1 MREGLRPIEMDAD
14 EIEALLALDVPAHL
28 ATTDDQGRPIVI
40 PIWFLWTGEEF
51 VMTSVAHRPHVRRL
65 EARPVASLCV
75 DVEGPERQ
83 DGQRPNRQV
92 RASGTVAL
100 SIDEDGFWTR
110 RITEKYLHGPGR
122 DEQVALRSADRRV
135 VMRLKPERLIA
146 VRSV

>member
-1 MREGLRPIEMDAD
+1 MDVE

-28 ATTDDQGRPIVI
+28 ATTDDQGLPIVI
-40 PIWFLWTGEEF
+40 PIWFLWTGDEF

-65 EARPVASLCV
+65 EARPVASICV
-75 DVEGPERQ
+75 DVEEPERP

-92 RASGTVAL
+92 RVSGTVAL
-100 SIDEDGFWTR
+100 SIDEDAFWTR

-135 VMRLKPERLIA
+135 VMRLKPERIIA